1 MTTLFP
7 SKIRLIG
14 VSINMKI
21 AIVFIAV
28 GFLMCYL
35 TVCNCTHNSGS
46 LLEGMAPMDYT
57 MGSDVASS
65 LHNKKVKQAGA
76 VGGDIMTESGLNMDG
91 TPSPYDLLEQGEMFM
106 LRDNKFSPE
115 CCPSSYS
122 NSMGCACMSKK
133 QNDALNQRGGNRTQP
148 SIF

>member
-1 MTTLFP
+1 M
-7 SKIRLIG
+7 KINLMGIS
-14 VSINMKI
+14 VNMKI

-35 TVCNCTHNSGS
+35 TVCNCSRGYG
-46 LLEGMAPMDYT
+46 LLEGMAPMEYT
-57 MGSDVASS
+57 MGSDIASS
-65 LHNKKVKQAGA
+65 LHNRKVRQAAGA

-122 NSMGCACMSKK
+122 NSMGCACMSKT
-133 QNDALNQRGGNRTQP
+133 QNNALNQRGGNRTQP